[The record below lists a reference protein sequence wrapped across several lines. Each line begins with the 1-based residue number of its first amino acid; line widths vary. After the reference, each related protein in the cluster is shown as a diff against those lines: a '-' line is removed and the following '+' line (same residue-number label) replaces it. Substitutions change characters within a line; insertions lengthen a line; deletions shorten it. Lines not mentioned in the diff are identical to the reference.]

1 MSLGCATA
9 GAPHR
14 APSRS
19 EVWDS
24 QPRRRR
30 QGDPDSVGASPPWM
44 PHPLQP
50 MPSSCLLCEPMCL
63 HSMPCGRHAAAVIP
77 VPLSLEGGGCVLPNW
92 HRHAGQR
99 HHDRS
104 PFHRLGIDWVETC
117 DCFQTEL
124 SFHYAAFFYTDIPY
138 RAHCCM
144 QLHHLV
150 YHSLQQYQP
159 LDKDDTRSTR
169 WQAHRSAAER
179 VCPNTKPGPVPRSSD
194 IYHT

>member
-1 MSLGCATA
+1 MQGPQGADTNSRDRQTCMSLGCATA

-30 QGDPDSVGASPPWM
+30 QGDPDSVRASSPWM

-77 VPLSLEGGGCVLPNW
+77 VPLSLEGGWMFYRTGTDTPANVITTGLHSIGW
-92 HRHAGQR
+92 ASIGWRHVIASR
-99 HHDRS
+99 PS
-104 PFHRLGIDWVETC
+104 
-117 DCFQTEL
+117 
-124 SFHYAAFFYTDIPY
+124 S
-138 RAHCCM
+138 HCTT
-144 QLHHLV
+144 Q
-150 YHSLQQYQP
+150 HSSIRIFR
-159 LDKDDTRSTR
+159 TGHI
-169 WQAHRSAAER
+169 A
-179 VCPNTKPGPVPRSSD
+179 VCSCT
-194 IYHT
+194 T